1 MKKVNL
7 FIMSLA
13 GVLSLCACGG
23 KPSDTSNGDF
33 STAPEKNPTFK
44 FNEIENTCLVNEK
57 IHAYVDAM
65 KEQEKTLAYPYRISA
80 LYGPEDFGWQL
91 PDQGDGY
98 AYPDNQKGGVD
109 VCEMLNRKDYG
120 DKNIPVDLV
129 ISWDKGDLEYDEAAL
144 KFSLNQDMSD
154 AREVKVSGGA
164 TQASLRNLYRNADYY
179 YQLDTGDYQS
189 SIYRFHTDDY
199 PRTINADKIYNF
211 RDLGGYNTSY
221 GIRTKQ
227 GLVYRGS
234 EINSKTFGQHNA
246 NVTQALLDVQNEV
259 LHIGKEIDL
268 RKDESS
274 ATDQTHE
281 CHLVID
287 DPETEENEAA
297 KAYECQTVIAYDSFV
312 TDSSSFKK
320 LPRIFEL
327 LANADNEHV
336 YFHCWGGAD
345 RTGMVAFFLNAI
357 LGVSYTDLII
367 DFELTTECNNKRC
380 HMHNSSNAHFPKFL
394 HAFTTYA
401 NYDPEKT
408 VNANATQFLLDKGVL
423 EDDIYRIR
431 EIFLPGYNR
440 DMEEVEPA
448 TNVEATYKP
457 VEDCDFEEVFDFVEA
472 CEHAN
477 EHCHEC

>member
-1 MKKVNL
+1 MKKSNL
-7 FIMSLA
+7 LIVSLA
-13 GVLSLCACGG
+13 TILSLCACGNKEN
-23 KPSDTSNGDF
+23 KPTSKEF
-33 STAPEKNPTFK
+33 SPEPEKNPSFK
-44 FNEIENTCLVNEK
+44 FNEIESTCLVNEK

-65 KEQEKTLAYPYRISA
+65 KEQETTLAYPYRISS
-80 LYGPEDFGWQL
+80 LYGPEDFGWNG
-91 PDQGDGY
+91 PDRDDGY
-98 AYPDNQKGGVD
+98 KYKDEEKGGVD

-120 DKNIPVDLV
+120 DKNIPEDLI
-129 ISWDKGDLEYDEAAL
+129 ISWDKGDLEYDEATL

-154 AREVKVSGGA
+154 AREVKVAGGA
-164 TQASLRNLYRNADYY
+164 TQAALRNLYRNSDYY

-221 GIRTKQ
+221 GIRTNQ

-234 EINSKTFGQHNA
+234 EINSKSFGQHNA
-246 NVTQALLDVQNEV
+246 NVTQTLLDVQNEV

-281 CHLVID
+281 CHLVED
-287 DPETEENEAA
+287 DLDTEENEA
-297 KAYECQTVIAYDSFV
+297 KQAYESLTVIAYDSFV
-312 TDSSSFKK
+312 TSADSTKNYK
-320 LPRIFEL
+320 RIFEI

-357 LGVSYTDLII
+357 LGVSYTDLVI
-367 DFELTTECNNKRC
+367 DFELTTETNNKRC
-380 HMHNSSNAHFPKFL
+380 HMHNSTYAHFPKFL

-401 NYDPEKT
+401 NYDAEKT
-408 VNANATQFLLDKGVL
+408 VNANAVQFLTDKGV
-423 EDDIYRIR
+423 EMEDIYKIR
-431 EIFLPGYNR
+431 EIFLPGYTR
-440 DMEEVEPA
+440 DMEEVEPEVPA
-448 TNVEATYKP
+448 EVAEAYKAP
-457 VEDCDFEEVFDFVEA
+457 VFEDPDVMNGPVYHA
-472 CEHAN
+472 EHD
-477 EHCHEC
+477 HDCH

>member
-13 GVLSLCACGG
+13 SVLALCACGG
-23 KPSDTSNGDF
+23 KPTNNSSDGEF
-33 STAPEKNPTFK
+33 HPEPEKNDTFK
-44 FNEIENTCLVNEK
+44 FNEIESTCLVNEK
-57 IHAYVDAM
+57 IHAYVDSM
-65 KEQEKTLAYPYRISA
+65 KEQEKTLPYPYRISS
-80 LYGPEDFGWQL
+80 LYGPEDFGWQIA
-91 PDQGDGY
+91 DQGDGY
-98 AYPDNQKGGVD
+98 SYPDNQKGGVD

-120 DKNIPVDLV
+120 DKNIPEDLI
-129 ISWDKGDLEYDEAAL
+129 ISWDKGDLEYEEATL
-144 KFSLNQDMSD
+144 KFSLNRDMSE
-154 AREVKVSGGA
+154 AREVRVSGGA
-164 TQASLRNLYRNADYY
+164 TQAALRNLYRNADYY

-189 SIYRFHTDDY
+189 SVYKFHTDDY

-211 RDLGGYNTSY
+211 RDLGGYMTSY
-221 GIRTKQ
+221 GIRTNQ

-234 EINSKTFGQHNA
+234 EINSKSFGQHNA
-246 NVTQALLDVQNEV
+246 NVTQTLLDVQNEV
-259 LHIGKEIDL
+259 LNIGKEIDL

-281 CHLVID
+281 CHLVG
-287 DPETEENEAA
+287 EAGSQEA
-297 KAYECQTVIAYDSFV
+297 KDAYECLTVIAYDSFV
-312 TDSSSFKK
+312 TDASSTKNYK
-320 LPRIFEL
+320 RIFEI

-345 RTGMVAFFLNAI
+345 RTGMVGFFLNAI
-357 LGVSYTDLII
+357 LGVSYTDLVI

-408 VNANATQFLLDKGVL
+408 VNANAVQFLTDKGV
-423 EDDIYRIR
+423 EMEDIYKIR

-440 DMEEVEPA
+440 DMEEVEPEVA
-448 TNVEATYKP
+448 ENVEATYNIP
-457 VEDCDFEEVFDFVEA
+457 EHYDYEETFNFVEE
-472 CEHAN
+472 CEHLH
-477 EHCHEC
+477 EQSHEC